1 MNGLVFIVSSVIT
14 FAALIILDILLILR
28 NLQKNKDVE
37 KLLGYMQYMISFLFP
52 IACFAIILQH
62 WVINTLLCA
71 LLWIVIFEV
80 SNRILSYRLLCHATL
95 DMKVAMSFLVMLL
108 CVVYFGAQAIL
119 NWSEEYLGMMF
130 IIIALMLGFFV
141 PIEILVSNLSLQE
154 KGKEIL
160 KTTKLAEITKGTWIS
175 YFLTII
181 YFVIYAIVD
190 KIGCY
195 SNYFISMH
203 MGLIVGVFA
212 ALPVI
217 VVLSKM
223 KANALKDCYDTRKDI
238 FKSQEF
244 LRYKRKVENFLNYTD
259 KERYDYVEAFM
270 FYEAFVSICDKSGK
284 CEANSM
290 FSVCEHIWKEYSYCS
305 EMIIS
310 QRYPDNENIYVLKK
324 GKRKFCCSVMTSPLP
339 LFKEYLRTYNG
350 IALEDGNVPK
360 KERVRYASQ
369 GFERNIEMWLLYFLE
384 NYHRIN
390 PHKKKEIIPK
400 EVRSFL
406 INAYRE
412 EAVWLNPIGCN
423 LSKMRRFVGPSI
435 IEEKYAFG
443 DLTLKAIY
451 EWYNISGEE
460 SEHVEKLW
468 KDYFGG
474 NQAEF
479 KACEAWLQE
488 FSSWNDFVVS
498 NKLQKMVKKSKNIFV
513 EKYGEPILYFKNHSI
528 NNLLPISQRNWLK
541 MFKRMSS
548 MIYHRY

>member
-1 MNGLVFIVSSVIT
+1 MNSLVFIISSVIT
-14 FAALIILDILLILR
+14 FVALIIMDILLILN
-28 NLQKNKDVE
+28 NLQKNKDIE

-62 WVINTLLCA
+62 YVINTLICA
-71 LLWIVIFEV
+71 LLWIVIFEI
-80 SNRILSYRLLCHATL
+80 SNRILSYRLLCYATV
-95 DMKVAMSFLVMLL
+95 DMKVAMAFLVMLL
-108 CVVYFGAQAIL
+108 CVVYFGTQAIL
-119 NWSEEYLGMMF
+119 NCSKEYLGMMF

-141 PIEILVSNLSLQE
+141 PIEILVSNLSLKE
-154 KGKEIL
+154 KSKEIL
-160 KTTKLAEITKGTWIS
+160 KTTKLAEITKGMWIV
-175 YFLTII
+175 YFLTTI
-181 YFVIYAIVD
+181 YFLIYVIVD

-195 SNYFISMH
+195 SNYFISMQI
-203 MGLIVGVFA
+203 GLIVGVFA

-217 VVLSKM
+217 LVLSKM
-223 KANALKDCYDTRKDI
+223 KSNALKDCYDTRKDI

-244 LRYKRKVENFLNYTD
+244 LSYKRKVENFLNYTD

-270 FYEAFVSICDKSGK
+270 FYEAFVSVCDKSGK

-290 FSVCEHIWKEYSYCS
+290 FSVCEHIRKEYSYCS

-310 QRYPDNENIYVLKK
+310 QRYSDNENIYVLKK

-339 LFKEYLRTYNG
+339 LFKEYLRTYSG
-350 IALEDGNVPK
+350 ISTEDGNVPK
-360 KERVRYASQ
+360 RERERYASH
-369 GFERNIEMWLLYFLE
+369 GFERNTEMWFLYFLE
-384 NYHRIN
+384 NYHKIK

-406 INAYRE
+406 INSYRE

-423 LSKMRRFVGPSI
+423 LSKMKKIAGLST

-451 EWYNISGEE
+451 EWYNISDDE
-460 SEHVEKLW
+460 SELAEKLW

-479 KACEAWLQE
+479 KACGAWLQE
-488 FSSWNDFVVS
+488 FISWNDFIVS
-498 NKLQKMVKKSKNIFV
+498 NKLQKMVKKSKNIFI
-513 EKYGEPILYFKNHSI
+513 EKYGEPILYFKKHSI
-528 NNLLPISQRNWLK
+528 NNLLPISRKDWLK

-548 MIYHRY
+548 MIYNRY